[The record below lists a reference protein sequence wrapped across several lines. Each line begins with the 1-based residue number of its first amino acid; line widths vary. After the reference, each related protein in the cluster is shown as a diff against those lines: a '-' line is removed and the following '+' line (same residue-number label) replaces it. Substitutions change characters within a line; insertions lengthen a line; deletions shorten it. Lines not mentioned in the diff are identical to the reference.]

1 MLISISKKTNAPK
14 IVGILNK
21 KANLEA
27 SFKFK
32 PMNNAAVIA
41 VPDLEA
47 PGKSAKTWNNP
58 INKAHMILSSTN
70 VLLAE
75 LYRYAKNKN
84 PEKIKSI

>member
-1 MLISISKKTNAPK
+1 VLISISKKTNAPK

-27 SFKFK
+27 SFKLK

-47 PGKSAKTWNNP
+47 PGKSAKT
-58 INKAHMILSSTN
+58 
-70 VLLAE
+70 
-75 LYRYAKNKN
+75 
-84 PEKIKSI
+84 